1 MEKLLHYVW
10 QHRLYPHGPLQT
22 TKGEPVEIL
31 NPGFHNTDAGP
42 DFFNAQ
48 VRIGEDMLA
57 GNVEIHE
64 YSSDWYRHGHDHD
77 PAYNNVI
84 LHVIEEADDEVQTQ
98 NGRILPQLLLK
109 VPEDVK
115 RNYNELLNEE
125 QNPPCYRTASG
136 LPGIIR
142 RGWLDAL
149 CTERLEN
156 KTERINHLAEITNGD
171 WERVA
176 FVTLARS
183 FGFGINAEAFQQW
196 ALQMPFTAIAKH
208 RDNPLQ
214 IEAVF
219 LGQSGL
225 LETSCLPQKHLKEA
239 TGDPYYKKLLQEYRF
254 LATKFSLKPIDGHL
268 WRFLRLRPQ
277 NFPYIRLV
285 QLAELYSSH
294 RFSLSNIVSAKTIA
308 DVKKTLI
315 AHVTPYWETH
325 YQFGVESKQS
335 SKSLSEH
342 SLDALIINAV
352 VPLLFAYGRHII
364 HPACCEQAL
373 AFLHEVGAEQNHIVR
388 KWSDNGLKAEN
399 AADSQALIELNTQY
413 CNRKDCLRCRF
424 GWEHLSRTHIYPIL
438 KEEDAPMNQTQNQIN
453 THNDQKI

>member
-10 QHRLYPHGPLQT
+10 QHRLYPHNGLYT
-22 TKGEPVEIL
+22 TKGERVEII
-31 NPGFHNTDAGP
+31 NPGIYNTDAGP

-57 GNVEIHE
+57 GNVEIHQH
-64 YSSDWYRHGHDHD
+64 SSDWYRHGHDHD
-77 PAYNNVI
+77 AAYNNVV
-84 LHVIEEADDEVQTQ
+84 LHVVETSDCEVQTQ
-98 NGRILPQLLLK
+98 NGRTLPELQLE
-109 VPEDVK
+109 VPKTVK
-115 RNYNELLNEE
+115 ENYDELLRES
-125 QNPPCYRTASG
+125 QIPPCYYTAAE
-136 LPGIIR
+136 LPDIIKR
-142 RGWLDAL
+142 SWLDAL
-149 CTERLEN
+149 CTERLEQ
-156 KTERINHLAEITNGD
+156 KTERIQHLAELTRGD

-183 FGFGINAEAFQQW
+183 FGFGINADAFQTW
-196 ALQMPFTAIAKH
+196 AIEIPFTAIAKH

-225 LETSCLPQKHLKEA
+225 LETSSLPQKHLKEA
-239 TGDPYYKKLLQEYRF
+239 NGDPYYQKLLREYRF

-285 QLAELYSSH
+285 QLSELYSSR
-294 RFSLSNIVSAKTIA
+294 RFSLSNILSAKTLA
-308 DVKKTLI
+308 DVRKILV

-335 SKSLSEH
+335 TKSLSEH

-352 VPLLFAYGRHII
+352 VPLLFAYGQHLMYDAYSER
-364 HPACCEQAL
+364 AL
-373 AFLHEVGAEQNHIVR
+373 AFLRELGAEQNHIVR
-388 KWSDNGLKAEN
+388 LWSECGLKAEN
-399 AADSQALIELNTQY
+399 AADSQALIQLNQHY
-413 CNRKDCLRCRF
+413 CIRKDCLRCRF
-424 GWEHLSRTHIYPIL
+424 GWEHLNRTHVYPIL
-438 KEEDAPMNQTQNQIN
+438 KEEEPTEQ
-453 THNDQKI
+453 QKQQPNNMTP